1 MSYGQVYIAQRTLD
15 VDMEE
20 KLRNAEAWR
29 TRRQAWSQQT
39 GSWSRQGRLLVCQLG
54 YLLVALGAR
63 LEAYSLPEYRPTNSE
78 PSRGRS
84 S

>member
-20 KLRNAEAWR
+20 KLRNAEDWR
-29 TRRQAWSQQT
+29 TRRQARSHHP
-39 GSWSRQGRLLVCQLG
+39 SSLSRQSRLLVCHLG

-63 LEAYSLPEYRPTNSE
+63 LEAYSLPEYRPTNGE
-78 PSRGRS
+78 LSRRRS